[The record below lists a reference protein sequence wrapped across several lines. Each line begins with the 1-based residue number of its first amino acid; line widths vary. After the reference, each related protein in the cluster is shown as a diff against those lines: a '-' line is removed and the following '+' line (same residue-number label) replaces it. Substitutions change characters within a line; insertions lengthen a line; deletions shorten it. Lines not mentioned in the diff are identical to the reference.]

1 MPGALQAYLLHL
13 NGVERLIAA
22 LPKVSE
28 EEATK
33 LIRKAH
39 HVHVERA
46 EDLKRELQRTNT
58 HEKLVRDRLVQQLR
72 AQTHGLGKDI
82 DKVERNVKLLHNASE
97 ACLTKKQKNLEKV
110 SQWLNG
116 GITGTNGWSSDAYV
130 VS

>member
-39 HVHVERA
+39 HVY
-46 EDLKRELQRTNT
+46 DTIIPRTSCT
-58 HEKLVRDRLVQQLR
+58 TQ
-72 AQTHGLGKDI
+72 A
-82 DKVERNVKLLHNASE
+82 
-97 ACLTKKQKNLEKV
+97 
-110 SQWLNG
+110 
-116 GITGTNGWSSDAYV
+116 ITIRTFRFTYLAI
-130 VS
+130 